1 MTYQDIKDELDDIIN
16 TNYQRV
22 KERIIYDTIDRL
34 SELEQFADS
43 LNDEDDDDTEYQEI
57 KELLE
62 EADRMLNEELDE
74 REAEYGDDD
83 Y

>member
-22 KERIIYDTIDRL
+22 KERIIHDTIDRL
-34 SELEQFADS
+34 SELEQFADA
-43 LNDEDDDDTEYQEI
+43 LNDVDEDDTEYQEI

-62 EADRMLNEELDE
+62 EADRLLNEELDE
-74 REAEYGDDD
+74 RESEYADDE